1 MKIRLLPSRP
11 ETDRQTQLLTSFL
24 INDSLAIDAGNLGFA
39 LDLQQQERVR
49 HIVLTHT
56 HMDHIALLPIFID
69 EVFSRLSSALRVYAL
84 PEAIATLRK
93 CIFNDAVWP
102 NFERIMLVNG
112 HGPALE
118 FLPLQPRTP
127 MVLEG
132 LSVTPIP
139 VNHTIPTVGMLVEDD
154 HAAVIYSS
162 DTYVTNEL
170 WEVASATPR
179 LKAIFVDVSYPNELE
194 ELAGIS
200 RHLTPQS
207 LGSDLKKLKCDA
219 QIHCVHIKPVY
230 RAKVISQLEA
240 LGHPRVFVAEIGKT
254 YQW

>member
-1 MKIRLLPSRP
+1 MKIKLLPSRP
-11 ETDRQTQLLTSFL
+11 ETDQQTQLLTSFL
-24 INDSLAIDAGNLGFA
+24 VNDCLAVDAGNLGFA

-69 EVFSRLSSALRVYAL
+69 EVFSRLNSAVQVYAL

-93 CIFNDAVWP
+93 CIFNDSIWP
-102 NFERIMLVNG
+102 NFEKIMLANG

-118 FLPLQPRTP
+118 FLALHPKTAIKLA
-127 MVLEG
+127 G
-132 LSVTPIP
+132 LSVTAVP
-139 VNHTIPTVGMLVEDD
+139 VNHTVPTVGILVEDEQ
-154 HAAVIYSS
+154 AAVIYSS
-162 DTYVTNEL
+162 DTYVTDEL
-170 WEVASATPR
+170 WAVANATQR

-194 ELAGIS
+194 ELAGVS

-207 LGSDLKKLKCDA
+207 LGLELKKLKCEPE
-219 QIHCVHIKPVY
+219 IHCVHIKPVH
-230 RAKVISQLEA
+230 RGKVVRQLEA
-240 LGHPRVFVAEIGKT
+240 LRHPRVFVAEIGKT

>member
-1 MKIRLLPSRP
+1 LKIRLLPSRP
-11 ETDRQTQLLTSFL
+11 EADRQTQLLTSFL
-24 INDSLAIDAGNLGFA
+24 INDTLAVDAGNLGFA

-69 EVFSRLSSALRVYAL
+69 EVFSRLSSAVQVYAL

-93 CIFNDAVWP
+93 CVFNDAIWP
-102 NFERIMLVNG
+102 NFEKIMLVNG
-112 HGPALE
+112 HGPSLE
-118 FLPLQPRTP
+118 FLPLQAKVTIK
-127 MVLEG
+127 LGG

-162 DTYVTNEL
+162 DTYVTNDL
-170 WEVASATPR
+170 WEVASATQR

-207 LGSDLKKLKCDA
+207 LGSELKKLKGDA
-219 QIHCVHIKPVY
+219 EIHCVHIKPVY
-230 RAKVISQLEA
+230 RDKVIQQLEA
-240 LGHPRVFVAEIGKT
+240 LRHPRVFVAEIGKT

>member
-1 MKIRLLPSRP
+1 LKIRLLPSRP
-11 ETDRQTQLLTSFL
+11 ETDKQTQLLTSFL
-24 INDSLAIDAGNLGFA
+24 INDSLAVDAGNLGFA

-69 EVFSRLSSALRVYAL
+69 EVFSRLSSAVQVYAL

-93 CIFNDAVWP
+93 CVFNDAIWP
-102 NFERIMLVNG
+102 NFEKIMLVNG

-118 FLPLQPRTP
+118 FLALQPK
-127 MVLEG
+127 VAIKLAG

-162 DTYVTNEL
+162 DTYVTNDL
-170 WEVASATPR
+170 WEVASATKR

-207 LGSDLKKLKCDA
+207 LGSELKKLKCDA
-219 QIHCVHIKPVY
+219 EIHCVHIKPVY
-230 RAKVISQLEA
+230 RDKVIHQLEA
-240 LGHPRVFVAEIGKT
+240 LRHPRVFVAEIGKT